1 MLRELLKH
9 RHNTNYTTNS
19 SALTNNTTRSSHSQQ
34 HSGSLSF
41 KSKLYPNCISGSS
54 GDAGEASSNE
64 EQGHAPDN
72 SELDEDESPNNN
84 NNNNSISIESS
95 EPNGI
100 ENSTPIKPMFQV
112 GSMAKCNAKKNLLN
126 STLKSNKSS
135 TVLQPEMGN
144 GCFLLTNNCIL
155 FFNKQLSFF

>member
-9 RHNTNYTTNS
+9 RHNTNYTTNL
-19 SALTNNTTRSSHSQQ
+19 SALTNNTTRSSHSHSQQ

-54 GDAGEASSNE
+54 GDADEASSDE
-64 EQGHAPDN
+64 EQGHNPDN
-72 SELDEDESPNNN
+72 SELDEDESPNNNINNN

-95 EPNGI
+95 EPNGV
-100 ENSTPIKPMFQV
+100 ENSTPIKSMFQV

-144 GCFLLTNNCIL
+144 GCF
-155 FFNKQLSFF
+155 FVDK

>member
-1 MLRELLKH
+1 MH
-9 RHNTNYTTNS
+9 RNNTSYTTNS

-54 GDAGEASSNE
+54 GDADEASSDE

-72 SELDEDESPNNN
+72 SELDENESP
-84 NNNNSISIESS
+84 NNNSISIESS
-95 EPNGI
+95 MPNGI

-155 FFNKQLSFF
+155 FFNMQLSFFKITTTTVTIS